1 MLGEGGHSCCE
12 RTPWR
17 GTWIQGLGRRAPLGS
32 SMPHSSVPSSRFTH
46 AYGRQ
51 WRRQHVL
58 RSGRSAGSGGRLP
71 MCASEPAPPA
81 SVCHHSDSLSS
92 LQLSLG
98 PGASCLRRPL
108 RPAKCPS
115 GHCLCALGIWAACP
129 CTATRSPLFPPPPPA
144 VATIPAAAP
153 SVARG
158 AAEWWGVHSL
168 GRAVVRGRRGSS
180 SDNQHRG
187 RGHWLSKAGR
197 KESLVEVGRQLV

>member
-1 MLGEGGHSCCE
+1 MGPQCP
-12 RTPWR
+12 T
-17 GTWIQGLGRRAPLGS
+17 
-32 SMPHSSVPSSRFTH
+32 VPSPPVGSRM
-46 AYGRQ
+46 RM
-51 WRRQHVL
+51 
-58 RSGRSAGSGGRLP
+58 AGSGAASTCSGVDVRLVLEGGCP
-71 MCASEPAPPA
+71 CAPQNLPHPPLWPEA
-81 SVCHHSDSLSS
+81 GCHHSDSLSS